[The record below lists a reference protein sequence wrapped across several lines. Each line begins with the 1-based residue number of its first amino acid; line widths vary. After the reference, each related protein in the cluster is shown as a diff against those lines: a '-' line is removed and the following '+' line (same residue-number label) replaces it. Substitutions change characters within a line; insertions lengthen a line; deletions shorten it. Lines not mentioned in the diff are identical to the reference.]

1 MWVNLPSSSIEW
13 NNENFI
19 DLLSNKH
26 IFEAISKTFFKREKK
41 SNIDTFFEDESERKI
56 FLSEN
61 IQLILHNLNKKDK
74 FDLFIEC
81 LEWIYKENNDIL
93 WKAIIEK
100 LKNKKFVY
108 LEKWTPITARY
119 TTINCEN
126 VTWVS
131 WKLLKLADKYN
142 IDILSLLEKLEVGW
156 IKRDKS
162 YFSNLNFNTR
172 TRVSWIIEPLSQV
185 NNDMVI
191 SIAKA

>member
-1 MWVNLPSSSIEW
+1 MWVNLPSSNIEW

-26 IFEAISKTFFKREKK
+26 IFEAISKIFFKREKK
-41 SNIDTFFEDESERKI
+41 SDNDTFFKDESERKI

-61 IQLILHNLNKKDK
+61 ITLIIHNLNIPNK
-74 FDLFIEC
+74 FNAFIEC

-93 WKAIIEK
+93 WAPIIDK
-100 LKNKKFVY
+100 LKDKKFIY

-131 WKLLKLADKYN
+131 SKLLNLADRYN

-156 IKRDKS
+156 MKRDKS
-162 YFSNLNFNTR
+162 YFYNLNNNTR
-172 TRVSWIIEPLSQV
+172 IRVSWIIESLSQI

-191 SIAKA
+191 SVAKA